1 MGYGS
6 CHMGHAHGSLFA
18 VFCSY
23 LFHNPR
29 IQWQHL
35 QIYMVLFTG
44 PLPISDT
51 LKFPY
56 MMHCCSD
63 NKQVIS
69 WVRGQLPAAF
79 DSLFLNLAQETP
91 YNVRAPVPRARGR
104 LDLCAPRCWIT
115 ASATWN
121 KHRLPPRPH
130 RSLFCVC
137 VWGGGR
143 CFSV

>member
-1 MGYGS
+1 MGYGL
-6 CHMGHAHGSLFA
+6 CHMGQAHGSLFA
-18 VFCSY
+18 VFCSS
-23 LFHNPR
+23 LLHNPR
-29 IQWQHL
+29 VQWKHL

-79 DSLFLNLAQETP
+79 DSLSLNLAQETP
-91 YNVRAPVPRARGR
+91 YNVRAPAPRAGGR
-104 LDLCAPRCWIT
+104 LGLCALRCWIT
-115 ASATWN
+115 ASAVWK
-121 KHRLPPRPH
+121 KHRLPH
-130 RSLFCVC
+130 CSHHSLFFFFF
-137 VWGGGR
+137 WWGR